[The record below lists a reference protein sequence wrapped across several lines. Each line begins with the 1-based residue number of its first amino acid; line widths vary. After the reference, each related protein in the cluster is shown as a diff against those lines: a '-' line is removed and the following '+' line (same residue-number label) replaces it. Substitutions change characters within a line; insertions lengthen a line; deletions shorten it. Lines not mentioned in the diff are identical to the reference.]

1 MFSDSRGSGEHKG
14 FKTHGSH
21 FLPWLRNSL
30 KAHQNHDSSLNGT
43 VKSGSENRNHLKGMG
58 FFSIQGKDKEKKGC
72 NGVARVLPVVLIGH
86 HILSGKQ
93 REDSPARWT
102 QSPELEPDVN
112 NTSEREQSLGQDN
125 HDETKCSPQNVA
137 PSQSDQTGTT
147 LRRYGPLVVAPPALQ
162 EDSKSTPPVGLSV
175 DNKEK
180 VWDYSSRSFRQRNL
194 HSASWVG
201 PETQSI
207 LKRHQFTSSFSFI
220 HQQTRNSQS
229 HRDLT
234 SLRDTQLDRALN
246 GVLFSTQVAQRGP
259 GCTKTLRGPRK
270 PRPSSEHIT
279 NLEQSWFKPD
289 RIDINAGDSKRKAVR
304 NQIQRVM
311 DNLEHVLGS
320 LRDVQQEM
328 KEVVQQIDYLTS
340 SIDLNEEEQPE
351 PQTQSSSNSSSSSAM
366 TVGSVIHRPS
376 GAALSRDFWRDN
388 QTTSRSQSPPS
399 IPLLPVNAHHA
410 NTLRF
415 GCRKGGLNHP
425 PERTDT
431 HTMASP
437 ISPQRMLPV
446 RPPTPGLSPL
456 TVNLQHPNSPVSQPE
471 SPSPAPSSSMSH
483 QSPSCLK
490 PPPPFCP
497 SIRPGCYPNPLSG
510 RTSGTSSLVSS
521 ARPPTVPEVDG
532 ERRALSAGHIP
543 GAYHMTLPLRPKAG
557 QQGRRGRKPPPY
569 PHHRLHEHPKP
580 KEPRKAPPYP
590 EKRRL
595 LSTTV

>member
-1 MFSDSRGSGEHKG
+1 MFSDNRGSEEHRG

-30 KAHQNHDSSLNGT
+30 KSHQNHDFNLNGT
-43 VKSGSENRNHLKGMG
+43 VKSGSENRNHIKGMG

-72 NGVARVLPVVLIGH
+72 NGVARVLPVVLRGH
-86 HILSGKQ
+86 HILTGKQ

-102 QSPELEPDVN
+102 QSPELDPEVSI
-112 NTSEREQSLGQDN
+112 TSELEKSLTPDN
-125 HDETKCSPQNVA
+125 HDETKGSPQNVV
-137 PSQSDQTGTT
+137 PCQSDQTCTT
-147 LRRYGPLVVAPPALQ
+147 LRRYGPLVVVPPVLQ
-162 EDSKSTPPVGLSV
+162 EDPKSTPPVVGVFV

-180 VWDYSSRSFRQRNL
+180 VWDYSSRSFRQRDL

-207 LKRHQFTSSFSFI
+207 LNRHQFTSSFSFI

-234 SLRDTQLDRALN
+234 SLRDKQLDRALN

-270 PRPSSEHIT
+270 QRPSSERIT
-279 NLEQSWFKPD
+279 NLEQSWFQPKH
-289 RIDINAGDSKRKAVR
+289 INIHAGDSKRKAVR
-304 NQIQRVM
+304 NQIKRVM
-311 DNLEHVLGS
+311 DNLEHVLGA

-340 SIDLNEEEQPE
+340 SIDLNEDEQPE
-351 PQTQSSSNSSSSSAM
+351 TQTQSSSNSSSSSAM

-376 GAALSRDFWRDN
+376 GAAHNTDLWRDN

-399 IPLLPVNAHHA
+399 VLLLPVNTEHSG
-410 NTLRF
+410 TLRLGF
-415 GCRKGGLNHP
+415 KKGGLNHS
-425 PERTDT
+425 PEQSDSLTF
-431 HTMASP
+431 ASP
-437 ISPQRMLPV
+437 ISPQRTLPV

-456 TVNLQHPNSPVSQPE
+456 TVSMQHPNSPVSQPE
-471 SPSPAPSSSMSH
+471 SPSPAPSSSISH
-483 QSPSCLK
+483 QSPLYLR
-490 PPPPFCP
+490 PPAPFCP
-497 SIRPGCYPNPLSG
+497 SINPGCYPNPSNS
-510 RTSGTSSLVSS
+510 RTSAPLVSNV
-521 ARPPTVPEVDG
+521 RPPTGMEADG

-543 GAYHMTLPLRPKAG
+543 GAYHMTLPLKPRAG

-569 PHHRLHEHPKP
+569 PHHRLQENLKA

-590 EKRRL
+590 EKKKL

>member
-1 MFSDSRGSGEHKG
+1 MFSDSRGSTEHKG

-30 KAHQNHDSSLNGT
+30 KSHQNHDSTLNGT
-43 VKSGSENRNHLKGMG
+43 VKSGSENRNNLKG

-72 NGVARVLPVVLIGH
+72 NGVARVLPVVLRGH

-102 QSPELEPDVN
+102 QSPELDPEVSIA
-112 NTSEREQSLGQDN
+112 SELEKSLVLDN
-125 HDETKCSPQNVA
+125 HVEPKCSPQKV
-137 PSQSDQTGTT
+137 PSPSDQTCAT
-147 LRRYGPLVVAPPALQ
+147 LRRYGPLVVAPPALA
-162 EDSKSTPPVGLSV
+162 EDPESTPPVVGLFV

-180 VWDYSSRSFRQRNL
+180 VWDYSSRSFRQRDL

-207 LKRHQFTSSFSFI
+207 MKRHQFTSSFSFI

-270 PRPSSEHIT
+270 PRPSSERIT
-279 NLEQSWFKPD
+279 NLEQSWFQPQ
-289 RIDINAGDSKRKAVR
+289 RISISVGDSKRKAVR
-304 NQIQRVM
+304 NQIKRVM
-311 DNLEHVLGS
+311 DNLEHVLGA

-340 SIDLNEEEQPE
+340 SIDLNEEEPPE
-351 PQTQSSSNSSSSSAM
+351 TQTQSSSNSSSSSAV

-376 GAALSRDFWRDN
+376 GAAPNTDFWRDN

-399 IPLLPVNAHHA
+399 VLLLPVSSEHT
-410 NTLRF
+410 NTLRL

-425 PERTDT
+425 LDQT
-431 HTMASP
+431 HSLTQTMASP
-437 ISPQRMLPV
+437 VSPQRTLPV

-483 QSPSCLK
+483 QSPSYLK
-490 PPPPFCP
+490 PPPPFTP
-497 SIRPGCYPNPLSG
+497 SIKPGCHLNPESS
-510 RTSGTSSLVSS
+510 RTSGMTSLVSNV
-521 ARPPTVPEVDG
+521 RPPTVPEPNR
-532 ERRALSAGHIP
+532 ERRAQSAGHIP
-543 GAYHMTLPLRPKAG
+543 GAYHMTLPLKPKAG
-557 QQGRRGRKPPPY
+557 QQGRKGRKPPPY
-569 PHHRLHEHPKP
+569 PHHRLHEQPKP
-580 KEPRKAPPYP
+580 KESRKAPPYP